1 MPDVSIT
8 NAVFASAVVF
18 RFHRISDMDIS
29 GYSPFFDS
37 RTRPSSRARARAR
50 VREKK
55 ITVYCLGYTGVY

>member
-29 GYSPFFDS
+29 EYSPFF
-37 RTRPSSRARARAR
+37 RFPRPPGAR
-50 VREKK
+50 E
-55 ITVYCLGYTGVY
+55 ITVRCLGYTGVY